1 VTRKPPASPE
11 RLAQAAR
18 LLADGASQRE
28 VQRTTGLARETIRKY
43 FPGKGWTFIEGGE
56 FRMRNFLADQQIDRK
71 YNTTT
76 TRKE

>member
-1 VTRKPPASPE
+1 MTPE

-18 LLADGASQRE
+18 LLEDGASQRE
-28 VQRTTGLARETIRKY
+28 VQRTTGLARETIRKH

-56 FRMRNFLADQQIDRK
+56 FRAL
-71 YNTTT
+71 